1 MESGRKKRMY
11 ITENDNKRTRIQSD
25 RSKIIQPY
33 GTKIQH
39 AEVLEKITPFESRIL
54 GAYGLALSGFVGMTV
69 LNNWYSQKEEYVN
82 YLLKLINLAM
92 MMSNLKKS

>member
-1 MESGRKKRMY
+1 MR
-11 ITENDNKRTRIQSD
+11 
-25 RSKIIQPY
+25 
-33 GTKIQH
+33 
-39 AEVLEKITPFESRIL
+39 KITPFEARIL
-54 GAYGLALSGFVGMTV
+54 GASGLALSGFVGMTV

>member
-1 MESGRKKRMY
+1 MR
-11 ITENDNKRTRIQSD
+11 
-25 RSKIIQPY
+25 
-33 GTKIQH
+33 
-39 AEVLEKITPFESRIL
+39 KITPFEARIL
-54 GAYGLALSGFVGMTV
+54 STSGLALSGFVGMTV

>member
-1 MESGRKKRMY
+1 MR
-11 ITENDNKRTRIQSD
+11 
-25 RSKIIQPY
+25 
-33 GTKIQH
+33 
-39 AEVLEKITPFESRIL
+39 KITPFEARIL
-54 GAYGLALSGFVGMTV
+54 SASGLALSGFVGMTV